1 MYDLIIIGAGSA
13 GLPAGMYASRY
24 KLKNLIIG
32 ELPGGALATSH
43 QVENWPGTISASGK
57 AIMDTFAE
65 HALHF
70 GSELLLERVASVT
83 GSLGNFTVTT
93 TTGKTFESKNILLG
107 TGNKYRRL
115 GVPGE
120 ERLIGSGVSY
130 CATCDGN
137 FFKNKVLGMVGGGDA
152 AITET
157 LYLSEI
163 AAHVHVLVRGETLR
177 AETVWVDQLKKR
189 DNVTIHYN
197 KKVAEIQGQ
206 WNVEGVLF
214 EDGTTLAMN
223 GIFVA
228 IGSDPDTKLIDAFG
242 PEKDATGCIV
252 VDKRQATSVPGIYAA
267 GDVTTNS
274 NKFKQTIM
282 SAAEGCLAANSIH
295 EDLLRGHA

>member
-1 MYDLIIIGAGSA
+1 
-13 GLPAGMYASRY
+13 MYASRY
-24 KLKNLIIG
+24 KLKNLIVG
-32 ELPGGALATSH
+32 EFPGGALATSH

-65 HALHF
+65 HARHF
-70 GSELLLERVASVT
+70 GSEILSERIKSIE
-83 GSLGNFTVTT
+83 GSIGNFTVTT
-93 TTGKTFESKNILLG
+93 ETEKSFQTKTVLLC

-115 GVPGE
+115 GVSGE
-120 ERLIGSGVSY
+120 EALIGSGVSY

-137 FFKNKVLGMVGGGDA
+137 FFKNKTICMVGGGDA

-189 DNVTIHYN
+189 ENVTIHYN
-197 KKVAEIQGQ
+197 KRIAEIQGK
-206 WNVEGVLF
+206 WKVEGIRF
-214 EDGTTLAMN
+214 DDDTSMAMDGVF
-223 GIFVA
+223 IA
-228 IGSDPDTKLIDAFG
+228 IGSDPDTKLIDSFL
-242 PEKDATGCIV
+242 PQKDSSGCIV
-252 VDKRQATSVPGIYAA
+252 VDKRQATSIPGIYAA

-295 EDLLRGHA
+295 EDLLKGHE

>member
-1 MYDLIIIGAGSA
+1 
-13 GLPAGMYASRY
+13 MYASRY

-32 ELPGGALATSH
+32 EMPGGALATSH

-65 HALHF
+65 HATHF
-70 GSELLLERVASVT
+70 GSEILQEKVESIT
-83 GSLGNFTVTT
+83 GSIGQFLVTT
-93 TTGKTFESKNILLG
+93 TSGKVFESKMLLLG

-152 AITET
+152 AITEA

-163 AAHVHVLVRGETLR
+163 AAHVHILVRGETLR
-177 AETVWVDQLKKR
+177 AETVWVEQLKKR
-189 DNVTIHYN
+189 ENITIHYN
-197 KKVAEIQGQ
+197 KKVAKIQGE
-206 WNVEGVLF
+206 WNVESVLF
-214 EDGTTLAMN
+214 EDGTSLAID
-223 GIFVA
+223 GLFIA
-228 IGSDPDTKLIDAFG
+228 IGSDPDTKLIDIFA

-252 VDKRQATSVPGIYAA
+252 VDKRQATSVSGIYAA

-282 SAAEGCLAANSIH
+282 SAAEGCLAAHSIH
-295 EDLLRGHA
+295 EDILRGHQ